1 MTKAVTGSRDR
12 RSQAAQ
18 ALLALVPTR
27 VGRSVV
33 FNRVNKEDSGDKMVL
48 VVNGVLQEDVPTDSR
63 SLYVSHPVY
72 RETAA
77 QLHSMPAKLVGP
89 VGLLYVQQR
98 EMAATLPHD
107 KNVSILGSDDMTTCI
122 IVVVRH
128 SGSGAA
134 ALAHLDGAGTED
146 AAAAMVQRVTE
157 LAIGFPEGRLELQL
171 VGGYS
176 DPRNYSEELF
186 YNILSAFHKQP
197 VEIDLTLC
205 CVGELNTT
213 VRAGIHWPVIYGI
226 GLNVKTG
233 EIFPATFPDKGPD
246 QPLRCARQL
255 TGGQQVLDVYDCTL
269 GLLRIGPFNYDP
281 LRGVD
286 LWLAQ
291 SDQFILQHLSTSPE
305 VELPHFVSQVRAT
318 LKYIQDNQFP
328 AVTVFRD
335 NRPHYYRRDEATGVW
350 QPIRY

>member
-1 MTKAVTGSRDR
+1 
-12 RSQAAQ
+12 
-18 ALLALVPTR
+18 
-27 VGRSVV
+27 
-33 FNRVNKEDSGDKMVL
+33 MVL
-48 VVNGVLQEDVPTDSR
+48 VVGGVVQQEEIFVESR
-63 SLYVSHPVY
+63 LLYAAHPVY
-72 RETAA
+72 RESAI

-134 ALAHLDGAGTED
+134 ALAHLDGSGTTD
-146 AAAAMVQRVTE
+146 AAAAMIQRVTE
-157 LAIGFPEGRLELQL
+157 LALEVNPQGRLELQL

-176 DPRNYSEELF
+176 DPRNYSDPLF
-186 YNILSAFHKQP
+186 FAILSAFHKQP

-213 VRAGIHWPVIYGI
+213 VRGGIHWPVIYGI

-246 QPLRCARQL
+246 QALRCARQL
-255 TGGQQVLDVYDCTL
+255 TGGQQVLDIYDYNS

-286 LWLAQ
+286 LWLEQ

-305 VELPHFVSQVRAT
+305 VEQPHFVSQVRAT
-318 LKYIQDNQFP
+318 LKYIQKNQFP

-335 NRPHYYRRDEATGVW
+335 NRPHYYRRDDITGGW
-350 QPIRY
+350 QPMVGY

>member
-1 MTKAVTGSRDR
+1 
-12 RSQAAQ
+12 
-18 ALLALVPTR
+18 
-27 VGRSVV
+27 
-33 FNRVNKEDSGDKMVL
+33 MVL
-48 VVNGVLQEDVPTDSR
+48 VVNGVLQEDIPTDSR
-63 SLYVSHPVY
+63 SLYAAHPIY

-89 VGLLYVQQR
+89 MGLLYVQQR
-98 EMAATLPHD
+98 EMAATLPQD
-107 KNVSILGSDDMTTCI
+107 KNVTIIGSDDMTTCI
-122 IVVVRH
+122 IVVLKH

-134 ALAHLDGAGTED
+134 AFAHLDGAGTEE

-157 LAIGFPEGRLELQL
+157 LAISFPEGRLELQL

-186 YNILSAFHKQP
+186 CNILSAFHKQRM
-197 VEIDLTLC
+197 EIDLTLC

-213 VRAGIHWPVIYGI
+213 VRGGIHWPVIYGI
-226 GLNVKTG
+226 GLNMKTG

-246 QPLRCARQL
+246 QALRGARQF
-255 TGGQQVLDVYDCTL
+255 TGGQQVLDVYDWTL
-269 GLLRIGPFNYDP
+269 GLLKIGPFNYDP

-305 VELPHFVSQVRAT
+305 VEPPHFVSQVRAT

-335 NRPHYYRRDEATGVW
+335 NRPHYYRRDETTGIW

>member
-1 MTKAVTGSRDR
+1 MTLELFIIALEIYLSREKPCLGGS
-12 RSQAAQ
+12 
-18 ALLALVPTR
+18 
-27 VGRSVV
+27 
-33 FNRVNKEDSGDKMVL
+33 
-48 VVNGVLQEDVPTDSR
+48 
-63 SLYVSHPVY
+63 SHEY
-72 RETAA
+72 
-77 QLHSMPAKLVGP
+77 
-89 VGLLYVQQR
+89 
-98 EMAATLPHD
+98 
-107 KNVSILGSDDMTTCI
+107 C
-122 IVVVRH
+122 
-128 SGSGAA
+128 SGAV

-146 AAAAMVQRVTE
+146 AATAMVQRVTE
-157 LAIGFPEGRLELQL
+157 LALGFPEGRLELQL

-205 CVGELNTT
+205 CIGELNTT
-213 VRAGIHWPVIYGI
+213 VRGGIHWPVIYGI

-246 QPLRCARQL
+246 QALRCARHL

-291 SDQFILQHLSTSPE
+291 SDQFILQHLSTSPD
-305 VELPHFVSQVRAT
+305 VELPHFVSQIRAT

-335 NRPHYYRRDEATGVW
+335 NRPHYYRRDEGTGVW

>member
-1 MTKAVTGSRDR
+1 
-12 RSQAAQ
+12 
-18 ALLALVPTR
+18 
-27 VGRSVV
+27 
-33 FNRVNKEDSGDKMVL
+33 MVL
-48 VVNGVLQEDVPTDSR
+48 VVGGVVLQEEIPADSR
-63 SLYVSHPVY
+63 SLYAAHPVY
-72 RETAA
+72 RESAA

-89 VGLLYVQQR
+89 ASLLYVQQR
-98 EMAATLPHD
+98 EMAATVPQD

-134 ALAHLDGAGTED
+134 ALAHLDGSGTED
-146 AAAAMVQRVTE
+146 AAVAMIQRVTE
-157 LAIGFPEGRLELQL
+157 LSPIGYEGRLELQL

-186 YNILSAFHKQP
+186 YTILSAFHKQP

-205 CVGELNTT
+205 CVGELNTA
-213 VRAGIHWPVIYGI
+213 VRVGIHWPVIYGI

-246 QPLRCARQL
+246 QALRCARQL
-255 TGGQQVLDVYDCTL
+255 TGGQQVLDIYDCAL

-305 VELPHFVSQVRAT
+305 VEQPHFVSQVRAT

-335 NRPHYYRRDEATGVW
+335 NKPHYYRRDETTGAW
-350 QPIRY
+350 QPMRY

>member
-1 MTKAVTGSRDR
+1 
-12 RSQAAQ
+12 
-18 ALLALVPTR
+18 
-27 VGRSVV
+27 
-33 FNRVNKEDSGDKMVL
+33 MVL
-48 VVNGVLQEDVPTDSR
+48 VVNGVLQEDVPAGSR
-63 SLYVSHPVY
+63 SLYAAHPVY

-107 KNVSILGSDDMTTCI
+107 KNVSIIGSDDITTCI
-122 IVVVRH
+122 IVVVKH

-134 ALAHLDGAGTED
+134 ALAHLDGVGTED
-146 AAAAMVQRVTE
+146 AAATMVQRVTE
-157 LAIGFPEGRLELQL
+157 LALGFPEGRLELQL

-186 YNILSAFHKQP
+186 CNILSAFHKQP
-197 VEIDLTLC
+197 LEIDLTLC

-213 VRAGIHWPVIYGI
+213 VRGGIHCPVIYGI
-226 GLNVKTG
+226 GLNVKAG

-246 QPLRCARQL
+246 QALRFARQL

-305 VELPHFVSQVRAT
+305 VERPHFASLVRAT

-350 QPIRY
+350 QAIRY

>member
-1 MTKAVTGSRDR
+1 
-12 RSQAAQ
+12 
-18 ALLALVPTR
+18 
-27 VGRSVV
+27 
-33 FNRVNKEDSGDKMVL
+33 MVL
-48 VVNGVLQEDVPTDSR
+48 VVGGVVLQEEIPADSR
-63 SLYVSHPVY
+63 SLYAAHPVY
-72 RETAA
+72 RESAA
-77 QLHSMPAKLVGP
+77 QLHSMQVKLVGP

-98 EMAATLPHD
+98 EMAATLPQD
-107 KNVSILGSDDMTTCI
+107 KNVNILGSDDMTTCI

-134 ALAHLDGAGTED
+134 ALAHLDGSGTED
-146 AAAAMVQRVTE
+146 AAVAMIQRVTE
-157 LAIGFPEGRLELQL
+157 LTLGYPEGRLELQL

-186 YNILSAFHKQP
+186 YTILSAFHKQP

-233 EIFPATFPDKGPD
+233 EIFPAGFPDKGPD
-246 QPLRCARQL
+246 QALRCARQL
-255 TGGQQVLDVYDCTL
+255 TGGQQVLDIYDCGL

-305 VELPHFVSQVRAT
+305 VEQPHFVSQVRAT

-335 NRPHYYRRDEATGVW
+335 NKPHYYRRDETTGVW
-350 QPIRY
+350 QPMRY

>member
-1 MTKAVTGSRDR
+1 
-12 RSQAAQ
+12 
-18 ALLALVPTR
+18 
-27 VGRSVV
+27 
-33 FNRVNKEDSGDKMVL
+33 
-48 VVNGVLQEDVPTDSR
+48 
-63 SLYVSHPVY
+63 
-72 RETAA
+72 
-77 QLHSMPAKLVGP
+77 
-89 VGLLYVQQR
+89 
-98 EMAATLPHD
+98 
-107 KNVSILGSDDMTTCI
+107 MTTCI

-134 ALAHLDGAGTED
+134 ALAHLDGSGTED
-146 AAAAMVQRVTE
+146 AAAGIIQKVTE
-157 LAIGFPEGRLELQL
+157 LALGYPEGRLELQL

-213 VRAGIHWPVIYGI
+213 VRGGIHWPLIYGI

-246 QPLRCARQL
+246 QALRCARQL
-255 TGGQQVLDVYDCTL
+255 TGGQQVLDIYDCAL

-291 SDQFILQHLSTSPE
+291 TDQFILQHLSTSPE
-305 VELPHFVSQVRAT
+305 VEQPHFVSQVRAT

-335 NRPHYYRRDEATGVW
+335 NRPHYYRRDENTGVW
-350 QPIRY
+350 QPMRY

>member
-1 MTKAVTGSRDR
+1 
-12 RSQAAQ
+12 
-18 ALLALVPTR
+18 
-27 VGRSVV
+27 
-33 FNRVNKEDSGDKMVL
+33 MVL
-48 VVNGVLQEDVPTDSR
+48 ILNGVLQEDVPTDSR
-63 SLYVSHPVY
+63 SLYVSHPIY
-72 RETAA
+72 RETAT
-77 QLHSMPAKLVGP
+77 QLHSIPAKLVGP

-98 EMAATLPHD
+98 EMAATVPVD

-122 IVVVRH
+122 IVVVKH
-128 SGSGAA
+128 SGSGAS

-146 AAAAMVQRVTE
+146 AAAAMIQRVTE
-157 LAIGFPEGRLELQL
+157 LSIGFPEGRLELQL

-186 YNILSAFHKQP
+186 YNILSAFQKQP

-213 VRAGIHWPVIYGI
+213 VRGGIHWPVIYGI
-226 GLNVKTG
+226 GLNLKTG

-255 TGGQQVLDVYDCTL
+255 TGGQQVHVLDVYDYNL

-286 LWLAQ
+286 LWLSQ
-291 SDQFILQHLSTSPE
+291 TDQFILQHLSTSPE
-305 VELPHFVSQVRAT
+305 VELPHFASQIRAT

>member
-1 MTKAVTGSRDR
+1 
-12 RSQAAQ
+12 
-18 ALLALVPTR
+18 
-27 VGRSVV
+27 
-33 FNRVNKEDSGDKMVL
+33 MVL
-48 VVNGVLQEDVPTDSR
+48 VVGGVVLQEEIPADSR
-63 SLYVSHPVY
+63 SLYAAHPVY
-72 RETAA
+72 RESAA
-77 QLHSMPAKLVGP
+77 QLHSMLVKLVGP

-98 EMAATLPHD
+98 EMAATLPQD
-107 KNVSILGSDDMTTCI
+107 KNVNILGSDDMTTCI

-134 ALAHLDGAGTED
+134 ALAHLDGSGTED
-146 AAAAMVQRVTE
+146 AAVAMIQRVTE
-157 LAIGFPEGRLELQL
+157 LTLGYPEGRLELQL

-186 YNILSAFHKQP
+186 YTILSAFHKQP

-213 VRAGIHWPVIYGI
+213 VKAGIHWPVIYGI

-233 EIFPATFPDKGPD
+233 EIFPASFPDKGPD
-246 QPLRCARQL
+246 QALRCARQL
-255 TGGQQVLDVYDCTL
+255 TGGQQVLDIYDCGL

-305 VELPHFVSQVRAT
+305 VEQPHFVSQVRAT

-335 NRPHYYRRDEATGVW
+335 NKPHYYRRDEITGVW
-350 QPIRY
+350 QPMRY

>member
-1 MTKAVTGSRDR
+1 
-12 RSQAAQ
+12 
-18 ALLALVPTR
+18 
-27 VGRSVV
+27 
-33 FNRVNKEDSGDKMVL
+33 MVL
-48 VVNGVLQEDVPTDSR
+48 VVGGVVLQEEIPADSR
-63 SLYVSHPVY
+63 SLYAAHPVY
-72 RETAA
+72 RESAA

-128 SGSGAA
+128 SVIVRAANVASSNISGSGAA
-134 ALAHLDGAGTED
+134 ALAHLDGSGTED
-146 AAAAMVQRVTE
+146 AAAAMIQRVTE
-157 LAIGFPEGRLELQL
+157 LTLGYPEGRLELQL

-213 VRAGIHWPVIYGI
+213 VRGGIHWPLIYGI

-246 QPLRCARQL
+246 QALRCARQL
-255 TGGQQVLDVYDCTL
+255 TGGQQVLDIYDCAL

-291 SDQFILQHLSTSPE
+291 TDQFILQHLSTSPE
-305 VELPHFVSQVRAT
+305 VEQPHFVSQVRAT

-335 NRPHYYRRDEATGVW
+335 NRPHYYRRDETTGVW
-350 QPIRY
+350 QPMRY

>member
-1 MTKAVTGSRDR
+1 
-12 RSQAAQ
+12 
-18 ALLALVPTR
+18 
-27 VGRSVV
+27 
-33 FNRVNKEDSGDKMVL
+33 
-48 VVNGVLQEDVPTDSR
+48 
-63 SLYVSHPVY
+63 
-72 RETAA
+72 
-77 QLHSMPAKLVGP
+77 
-89 VGLLYVQQR
+89 
-98 EMAATLPHD
+98 
-107 KNVSILGSDDMTTCI
+107 
-122 IVVVRH
+122 
-128 SGSGAA
+128 SGAA

-146 AAAAMVQRVTE
+146 AAAAMIQRVTE
-157 LAIGFPEGRLELQL
+157 LALGFPEGRLELQL

-186 YNILSAFHKQP
+186 CNILCKFLSVFPFLSVLRHFVLILAAFHKQP

-213 VRAGIHWPVIYGI
+213 VRGGIHWPVIYGI

-246 QPLRCARQL
+246 QALRCARHL

-291 SDQFILQHLSTSPE
+291 SDQFILQHLSTAPE

-335 NRPHYYRRDEATGVW
+335 NRPHYYRRDETTGIW

>member
-1 MTKAVTGSRDR
+1 
-12 RSQAAQ
+12 
-18 ALLALVPTR
+18 
-27 VGRSVV
+27 
-33 FNRVNKEDSGDKMVL
+33 MVL
-48 VVNGVLQEDVPTDSR
+48 VVGGVVLQDEIPADSR
-63 SLYVSHPVY
+63 SLYAAHPVY
-72 RETAA
+72 RESAA
-77 QLHSMPAKLVGP
+77 RLHSISAKLVGP
-89 VGLLYVQQR
+89 MGLLYVQQR
-98 EMAATLPHD
+98 EMAATLPQD
-107 KNVSILGSDDMTTCI
+107 KNVNILGSDDMTTCI

-146 AAAAMVQRVTE
+146 AAVAMIQRVTE
-157 LAIGFPEGRLELQL
+157 LTLGYPEGRLELQL

-186 YNILSAFHKQP
+186 YTILSAFHKQP

-213 VRAGIHWPVIYGI
+213 VRGGIHWPMIYGI

-233 EIFPATFPDKGPD
+233 EIFPASFPDKGPD

-255 TGGQQVLDVYDCTL
+255 TGGQQVLDVYDCGL

-286 LWLAQ
+286 LWLSQ
-291 SDQFILQHLSTSPE
+291 TDQFILQHLSTSPE
-305 VELPHFVSQVRAT
+305 VEQPHFVSQVRAT

-335 NRPHYYRRDEATGVW
+335 NKPHYYRRDETTGNW
-350 QPIRY
+350 QPMRY